1 MVASTKSLWETG
13 EVTAQSAVK
22 SSPCKVQPL
31 EHFPC
36 SCRRQGLVPGHNM
49 NCPCL
54 SCWYILFVGPTSS
67 KGISIRG
74 LPSCCKA
81 LHLGDSVFLM
91 GSPAVPWWCIQEN
104 LCCWLRLCF
113 EMGIKSAGGEN
124 ACVSTGAWAEL
135 QLSSMKLD
143 LVLR

>member
-49 NCPCL
+49 N
-54 SCWYILFVGPTSS
+54 YILVYPVVTSCLW
-67 KGISIRG
+67 G
-74 LPSCCKA
+74 LQAPKA
-81 LHLGDSVFLM
+81 SVLEVFHH
-91 GSPAVPWWCIQEN
+91 VV
-104 LCCWLRLCF
+104 RLCTLEIQF
-113 EMGIKSAGGEN
+113 S
-124 ACVSTGAWAEL
+124 
-135 QLSSMKLD
+135 
-143 LVLR
+143 